1 MLEIREMNSPVSFTD
16 KKAVIA
22 RPYYDWEKAEGFDKY
37 CINEGAFFLKKGNR
51 IFIIYSA
58 NGCWSDDYCLGL
70 LEYQGGEVCDPKNWV
85 KYPKPLFVKGNG
97 VYGVGHAS
105 FFHSPDGK
113 ETWCAYHCLPHSNPE
128 RKEMVRYSCVQKISF
143 DKEDFPVF
151 CEPAGS
157 KTIDAPSGE

>member
-1 MLEIREMNSPVSFTD
+1 MSSPVSFTD

-70 LEYQGGEVCDPKNWV
+70 LEYQGGEACNPKNWV

-105 FFHSPDGK
+105 FFLSPDGK

-128 RKEMVRYSCVQKISF
+128 RKETVRYSCVQKISF
-143 DKEDFPVF
+143 DKESFPVF
-151 CEPAGS
+151 CEPAGN
-157 KTIDAPSGE
+157 KMIDAPSGE